1 MRKLVLTSL
10 ALLTLVL
17 GPSASAATSTVK
29 ITSSGFSPQR
39 VTIKTGD
46 SVRWTNRDTKNHQ
59 VVANNG
65 AFASPILAPGHAYTF
80 RFRASGTYRYHDG
93 LHPALTGR
101 VVVTGPPPA
110 VSIGA
115 AQPIITY
122 GQTVHLAGIVS
133 SHQANQRVTIW
144 FRPYP
149 QASFSQITSVL
160 TSAGGVWDYVVQPT
174 ILTVYEAKWKGSTST
189 VVTIGVQPRIGF
201 TVRRG
206 VFKVH
211 VYGAHSFSGR
221 AVYVQRLSR
230 FGQWV
235 KIKKVKLGS
244 GSKKSFRIKKLRKG
258 RSRLRVFMSVNQAGP
273 GYLSGYSRTIKVRR
287 R

>member
-17 GPSASAATSTVK
+17 GPSASAATSTVR
-29 ITSSGFSPQR
+29 ITSSGFSPSR

-46 SVRWTNRDTKNHQ
+46 AVRWVNRDTKNHQ

-65 AFASPILAPGHAYTF
+65 AFASPILGPGKSYTF

-93 LHPALTGR
+93 LHPTLRGR

-115 AQPIITY
+115 AQPIVTW
-122 GQTVHLAGIVS
+122 GQSVHLAGIVS
-133 SHQANQRVTIW
+133 SHEANQRVTVYS
-144 FRPYP
+144 RPYP
-149 QASFSQITSVL
+149 QASFSQITTVL
-160 TSAGGVWDYVVQPT
+160 TTTGGVWDLLVKPT
-174 ILTVYEAKWKGSTST
+174 ILTVYEAKWRSSTST
-189 VVTIGVQPRIGF
+189 VITLGVRPKIGF
-201 TVRRG
+201 SVRRG
-206 VFKVH
+206 VFRVH
-211 VYGAHSFSGR
+211 VYGDHSFRGR
-221 AVYVQRLSR
+221 AVYVQRLSG

-235 KIKKVKLGS
+235 KIKKVVLGS
-244 GSKKSFRIKKLRKG
+244 GSKKAFRIRKLRKG
-258 RSRLRVFMSVNQAGP
+258 TSRLRVFMSVNQAGA